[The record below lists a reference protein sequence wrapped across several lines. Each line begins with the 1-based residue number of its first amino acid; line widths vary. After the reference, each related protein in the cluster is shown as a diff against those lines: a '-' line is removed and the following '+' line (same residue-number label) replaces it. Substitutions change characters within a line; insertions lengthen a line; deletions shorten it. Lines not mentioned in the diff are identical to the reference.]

1 MYMPYSIFPAVI
13 RFGDLTRVQCIDVN
27 VSDDQIVEEG
37 ETILLSL
44 LPLDMPY
51 MLESG
56 SVTNAV
62 VMVIDDDGMGRSLH
76 LKLCVCAC
84 VHQCVCA
91 VHAMYVLNMNV
102 ACTHKHPLIYTSTH
116 CVCVCVYMKGI
127 PRLQ

>member
-1 MYMPYSIFPAVI
+1 MGGEKAAWERGCSQVRHKMYGEKGSLVIVSLNTLFEVNGRLSLTLYSTFPAVI
-13 RFGDLTRVQCIDVN
+13 RFSDLTRVQCIDLN

-62 VMVIDDDGMGRSLH
+62 VMVIDDDGIGTYM
-76 LKLCVCAC
+76 
-84 VHQCVCA
+84 
-91 VHAMYVLNMNV
+91 
-102 ACTHKHPLIYTSTH
+102 ACTRIH
-116 CVCVCVYMKGI
+116 
-127 PRLQ
+127 

>member
-13 RFGDLTRVQCIDVN
+13 QFSDLTRVQCTDVN

-62 VMVIDDDGMGRSLH
+62 VMVIDNDGMGRSLH
-76 LKLCVCAC
+76 LKLCVCLCASVCVAC

-91 VHAMYVLNMNV
+91 CVHQCVC
-102 ACTHKHPLIYTSTH
+102 ACVHK
-116 CVCVCVYMKGI
+116 CVCVYM
-127 PRLQ
+127 LCMC

>member
-1 MYMPYSIFPAVI
+1 MGGEKAAWERGCSQVRHKMYGEKGSLVIVSLNTLFEVNGRLSLTLYSTFPAVI
-13 RFGDLTRVQCIDVN
+13 RFSDLTRVQCIDLN

-76 LKLCVCAC
+76 LKLCVCA
-84 VHQCVCA
+84 
-91 VHAMYVLNMNV
+91 
-102 ACTHKHPLIYTSTH
+102 
-116 CVCVCVYMKGI
+116 
-127 PRLQ
+127 

>member
-1 MYMPYSIFPAVI
+1 MYMPYSIFPAVV
-13 RFGDLTRVQCIDVN
+13 RFSDLTRVQCIDVN

-84 VHQCVCA
+84 VHQCMH
-91 VHAMYVLNMNV
+91 VHAMYV
-102 ACTHKHPLIYTSTH
+102 P
-116 CVCVCVYMKGI
+116 I
-127 PRLQ
+127 PSSSITMTTALVTEPDSSM